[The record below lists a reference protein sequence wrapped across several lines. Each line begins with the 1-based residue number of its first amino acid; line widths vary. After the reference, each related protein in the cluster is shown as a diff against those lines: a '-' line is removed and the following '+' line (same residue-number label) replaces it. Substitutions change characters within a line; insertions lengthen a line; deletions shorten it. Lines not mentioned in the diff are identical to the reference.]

1 MRYHITMDIP
11 QYGHGTQLP
20 LSGVKLNVQQN
31 VQQQKIGSL
40 GKNIFIRE
48 VRYLKKI
55 GKKHFQTFELDV
67 IVIVPKVH
75 SIEST
80 DRPNQKLTK
89 I

>member
-1 MRYHITMDIP
+1 MDIP

-48 VRYLKKI
+48 VRYLKNRKE
-55 GKKHFQTFELDV
+55 TF
-67 IVIVPKVH
+67 
-75 SIEST
+75 S
-80 DRPNQKLTK
+80 NF
-89 I
+89 